1 MQIVSNIA
9 LISINETIIVQMV
22 SFLIFLFIINR
33 VMFRPLGKTLAERDR
48 YIKALQAEI
57 VQSETELN
65 TVTNQIKESEAI
77 ARAEAMDAAK
87 TSELSG
93 SERASEIFAT
103 TRANVAA
110 QIEKA
115 RVEMGVQIEA
125 AGRDIEKEAETLAI
139 TIMEQVLDRKLPQ

>member
-33 VMFRPLGKTLAERDR
+33 VMFRPLGKTLEERDR
-48 YIKALQAEI
+48 YVKALQAEI
-57 VQSETELN
+57 VQSETELD

-77 ARAEAMDAAK
+77 ARAEAMDVAK
-87 TSELSG
+87 ASELSG

-115 RVEMGVQIEA
+115 RAEMGVQIEA